1 MITNRVFRNGEK
13 DMLKKIIVNSLLLV
27 MILSVGTSCNIGE
40 EKFDFDNYEIEN
52 STEAKYIE
60 RLAKELGVSF
70 EEAYEINKKE
80 NQELLKKYAEE
91 LKRTDVVVKYKEHI
105 SSQKIINSNNELY
118 IVAEIK
124 YIYLNDDKKAVEI
137 IEVEEP
143 YMYVLGAA
151 TISVDGGEF
160 NVENNGTSAR
170 ISRTCS
176 LTYDVT
182 SDTDIFIGGEILGI
196 KKTSSK
202 PRKSIITTEATTYV
216 MNIQLK
222 DL

>member
-1 MITNRVFRNGEK
+1 
-13 DMLKKIIVNSLLLV
+13 
-27 MILSVGTSCNIGE
+27 MILGVGTGCNIGE
-40 EKFDFDNYEIEN
+40 EKLDFDNYEIEN

-60 RLAKELGVSF
+60 RLAEELRVSF

-80 NQELLKKYAEE
+80 SQELLKKNADE

-118 IVAEIK
+118 IAAEIK
-124 YIYLNDDKKAVEI
+124 YLYSNDDKKAVEI

-143 YMYVLGAA
+143 YMYVSGAA
-151 TISVDGGEF
+151 TLSVGGGDF
-160 NVENNGTSAR
+160 NVENNGTCAR

-182 SDTDIFIGGEILGI
+182 SDAGISIGGDVLVI

-202 PRKSIITTEATTYV
+202 PRKNIITTGITTYV
-216 MNIQLK
+216 MNIQLE